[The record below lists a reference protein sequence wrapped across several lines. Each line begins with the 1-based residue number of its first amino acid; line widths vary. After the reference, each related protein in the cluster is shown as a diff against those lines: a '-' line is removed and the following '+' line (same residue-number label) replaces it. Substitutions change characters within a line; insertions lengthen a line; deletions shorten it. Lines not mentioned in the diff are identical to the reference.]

1 MVKAVVF
8 DLWQTLAAWP
18 EEKSVELRQAWSQTL
33 GVSPGALDELWNG
46 DDLYRLRESGPIAA
60 AIAALYEKLGVDA
73 DLDGLLARRL
83 DLTRAALVP
92 VPGALSTLAELRR
105 RGIATGLVSNCTEE
119 VPLVWEE
126 SRFAGLLDVTVFSA
140 RAGHVKPDRRIYELA
155 CERLG
160 VHPFECLFVGDGAN
174 GELQGA
180 ARVGMTPVLIHPPG
194 QQPPWDG
201 LEDWS
206 GLRITSI
213 PQVLGLVA

>member
-18 EEKSVELRQAWSQTL
+18 EERSVELRQAWSLSL
-33 GVSPGALDELWNG
+33 GVTPDALDELWYG
-46 DDLYRLRESGPIAA
+46 DELYRLRESGPIAGA
-60 AIAALYEKLGVDA
+60 VAALYEKLGVDG
-73 DLDGLLARRL
+73 DVQDLLARRL
-83 DLTRAALVP
+83 ELTRDALVP
-92 VPGALSTLAELRR
+92 VPGAVSTLAELRR
-105 RGIATGLVSNCTEE
+105 RDVATGLVSNCTEE
-119 VPLVWEE
+119 VALVWEE

-140 RAGHVKPDRRIYELA
+140 SAGYVKPDRRIYELA
-155 CERLG
+155 CERLD
-160 VHPFECLFVGDGAN
+160 VHPSECLFVGDGAN

-194 QQPPWDG
+194 GQAPWDG

-213 PQVLGLVA
+213 PQVLDLIA

>member
-1 MVKAVVF
+1 MVRAVVF

-18 EEKSVELRQAWSQTL
+18 EEKSVELRQVWSHTL
-33 GVSPGALDELWNG
+33 GVSSEALVELWNG
-46 DDLYRLRESGPIAA
+46 DELYRLRESGPIAA

-73 DLDGLLARRL
+73 DVDGLLARRL
-83 DLTRAALVP
+83 ELTRAALVP

-105 RGIATGLVSNCTEE
+105 RDIATGLVSNCTEE
-119 VPLVWEE
+119 VPLVWGD

-140 RAGHVKPDRRIYELA
+140 RAGYVKPDRRIYELA
-155 CERLG
+155 CEQLG
-160 VHPFECLFVGDGAN
+160 VHPSECLFVGDGAN

-180 ARVGMTPVLIHPPG
+180 ARVGMTPVVIHPPG
-194 QQPPWDG
+194 EQPPWDG

-213 PQVLGLVA
+213 PQVLDLVA